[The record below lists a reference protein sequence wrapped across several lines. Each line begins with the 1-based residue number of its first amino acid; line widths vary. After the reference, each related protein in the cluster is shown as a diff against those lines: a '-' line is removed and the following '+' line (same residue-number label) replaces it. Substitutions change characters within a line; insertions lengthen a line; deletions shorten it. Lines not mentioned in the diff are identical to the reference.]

1 MRHGPVS
8 PGRRVAVYSSEM
20 LNGSSGAWE
29 SALTSQG
36 YSWVGSVPGFEPGLV
51 IAGASERL
59 GEGELWRTKTTPC
72 TLSRPLLEMSASER
86 VLIGRLSEEDHETWR
101 AAFEV
106 LRKRLV
112 PVLVDAPNT
121 ARAMALLSLGAQPA
135 SSPLQLIA

>member
-1 MRHGPVS
+1 
-8 PGRRVAVYSSEM
+8 
-20 LNGSSGAWE
+20 
-29 SALTSQG
+29 
-36 YSWVGSVPGFEPGLV
+36 
-51 IAGASERL
+51 
-59 GEGELWRTKTTPC
+59 
-72 TLSRPLLEMSASER
+72 MSASER